1 MNQRADSPHLSVL
14 EVQNP
19 LKMKCHFYEWHHQN
33 MYLMFQHFQN
43 QCRRAFWTRCSSFSF
58 QRVRKCIYE
67 DVKAGISHIQ
77 TTVICNILF
86 LPDYVL
92 PFTASEWSSAMSSC
106 LTALCRAA
114 LSWRGWFH
122 GDPPPWP
129 ADPRLIPLS
138 ERARVFPA
146 ELLSMYIDSSG
157 STMFRPGEEDRRLD
171 LAEVV
176 PVKVSRA
183 STRFLRRFTSA
194 PADGEHVCIDETVP
208 ANTSGWSSKYGRNTK
223 QRLRLIN

>member
-1 MNQRADSPHLSVL
+1 MNLCADSPYLSVL

-19 LKMKCHFYEWHHQN
+19 LKRKCHFNEWHHQN
-33 MYLMFQHFQN
+33 MYLMLQHFQD
-43 QCRRAFWTRCSSFSF
+43 QCRHAFWTRCSSFSL
-58 QRVRKCIYE
+58 QRIWKCIYE
-67 DVKAGISHIQ
+67 DVKAGISHNQ
-77 TTVICNILF
+77 TTRVIWNILF

-146 ELLSMYIDSSG
+146 ELLSMYDDSSG
-157 STMFRPGEEDRRLD
+157 SRMFRPGEEDRRLV

-176 PVKVSRA
+176 PVMVSRA

-194 PADGEHVCIDETVP
+194 PAGGEHFALTEG
-208 ANTSGWSSKYGRNTK
+208 S
-223 QRLRLIN
+223 LI